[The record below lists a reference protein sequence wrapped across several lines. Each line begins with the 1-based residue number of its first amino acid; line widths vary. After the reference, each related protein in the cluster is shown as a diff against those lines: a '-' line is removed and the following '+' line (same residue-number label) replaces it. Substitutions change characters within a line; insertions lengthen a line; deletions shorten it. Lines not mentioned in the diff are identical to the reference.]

1 MAMSNVE
8 ARATPSL
15 APTPRGAFER
25 HGRARGEATAFER
38 SHRRG
43 VVAAGRF
50 LSDLVGGSTAILL
63 AVFIVAQT
71 GIEKENGLADRLAT
85 LIPLTLAL
93 LIGIDCLLGVY
104 WSCAASQMERFRL
117 RSTAALVFA
126 FSAMLVWGRE
136 GPLVGVLLIPL
147 VAVIVLVLGC
157 WTEHFIQACL
167 VRSGTWA
174 APTGILGSG
183 AESQALARRLMGRP
197 TCGLRP
203 VGFIEL
209 EGVDKS
215 EPAARPQEGNHPAVG
230 LPVLDLRGGRGPL
243 AGIDTVIAPHGGAL
257 PSEPMQL
264 YRLGIRRVLV
274 VNQLGEFASA
284 SAHVRHFDGFVA
296 LELSGRQN
304 NPSAALKR
312 IIDFS
317 IAVPLALLCAPVVGL
332 LALLIKIVDPGPA
345 FHRQSRIGQHGTAFE
360 LLKLRT
366 MYGDAEGRLQH
377 VLATD
382 PGLREEWR
390 MYFKLSQDPRI
401 LPYIGHFL
409 RRTSLDE
416 LPQLWNIF
424 RGDMSL
430 VGPRPF
436 PAYHMDAF
444 DSDFR
449 DLRVGVTPGLTGL
462 WQIASRSEGNLDVQR
477 AQDIYY
483 IRNRSLWLDLYI
495 LIATLPAV
503 IGGRGAR

>member
-8 ARATPSL
+8 ARATHSL
-15 APTPRGAFER
+15 SPTSRGAFG
-25 HGRARGEATAFER
+25 GRGHARGKALSFGGG
-38 SHRRG
+38 HRRR

-50 LSDLVGGSTAILL
+50 LGDVIGGSTAILL
-63 AVFIVAQT
+63 ASFVASQI
-71 GIEKENGLADRLAT
+71 GIEGENGLANRLAA
-85 LIPLTLAL
+85 LIPVTLAL
-93 LIGIDCLLGVY
+93 LVGIDCLLGVY
-104 WSCAASQMERFRL
+104 WSDTTNLMERFRL
-117 RSTAALVFA
+117 RSRATLVFA

-136 GPLVGVLLIPL
+136 GPTVNVVFVPL
-147 VAVIVLVLGC
+147 VAAAVLVLGC

-167 VRSGTWA
+167 MRSGTWG

-183 AESQALARRLMGRP
+183 AKSQALARRLMGHP
-197 TCGLRP
+197 ASGLRP

-209 EGVDKS
+209 DGFGGS
-215 EPAARPQEGNHPAVG
+215 EPTVHSQDENDPAVG
-230 LPVLDLRGGRGPL
+230 LPVLELREGRGPH
-243 AGIDTVIAPHGGAL
+243 AGLETVVAPDSSAL
-257 PSEPMQL
+257 PSDPTQL
-264 YRLGIRRVLV
+264 YRMGIRRVLV
-274 VNQLGEFASA
+274 VNQLGEFPSA
-284 SAHVRHFDGFVA
+284 DVQVRHFDGFVA
-296 LELSGRQN
+296 LELSGRPN
-304 NPSAALKR
+304 NPNAGMKR
-312 IIDFS
+312 VTDFV
-317 IAVPLALLCAPVVGL
+317 IAVPLALFFAPFIGL
-332 LALLIKIVDPGPA
+332 LAVLIKIVDPGPA
-345 FHRQSRIGQHGTAFE
+345 FHRQSRIGRHGTCFE

-366 MYGDAEGRLQH
+366 MYGDAEDRLQH
-377 VLATD
+377 VLATN
-382 PGLREEWR
+382 PSLREEWR
-390 MYFKLSQDPRI
+390 MYFKLAQDPRI

-416 LPQLWNIF
+416 LPQLWNVL

-444 DSDFR
+444 DSEFR

-462 WQIASRSEGNLDVQR
+462 WQVSSRSEGNLDVQR